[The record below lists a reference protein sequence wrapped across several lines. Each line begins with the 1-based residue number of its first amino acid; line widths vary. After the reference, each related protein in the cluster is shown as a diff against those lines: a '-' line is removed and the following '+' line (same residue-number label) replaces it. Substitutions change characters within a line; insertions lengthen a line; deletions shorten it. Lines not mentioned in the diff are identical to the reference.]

1 MPQNAL
7 PWFPLTAD
15 YIDTYNDSVLK
26 YLRDALQSS
35 QDPADED
42 SSYATTRRLLGQRAA
57 QVADDAVRTTLAD
70 ALARRKD
77 EATAASLAR
86 DMKVAATEALIRCRE
101 HTDARSEFRL
111 LCYFLAVLYP
121 ECADT
126 LSEIFCRCLHAKEIG
141 SVGYT
146 IDNIIDFD
154 VPSFLK
160 AMSNAEMS
168 VSDEICWF
176 EGHGTL
182 RVCPERIAVYDKP
195 RRLLQFMQPASSR
208 TVLSS
213 PREGIVVLEDRQE
226 ARQGFLLGRYVRSCE
241 HVVPGGAEQAV
252 LKDYTN
258 GDRLTVKI
266 TGKGYDSLLAVSTD
280 SAYNRLE
287 RNIRITGGGD
297 NVCGIYMNHL
307 AEALFVGSCI
317 NVEYDETQD
326 CFSIDG
332 TIIDFIYEK
341 YWLEDEATGST
352 YEKTDAILLFPA
364 RGQIMNTW
372 LTREGFLVRTGY
384 ENLPRNSFRI
394 LEIVDYDSASK
405 YILAKVSDEELI
417 DGPFDCNEV
426 RRQFL
431 NELKG
436 YCNANAIMTA
446 PEPERPEIRIIAAP
460 DVAFLHRLLA
470 LKWRIASSKPA
481 EKIESLSLAEILA
494 TLSGN
499 QEDRCYYGI
508 LRGYVER
515 AVLFARK
522 KFDKLTPLDSQECS
536 HFAGTDL
543 LVRLTEVLASYG
555 GDDEA
560 DAVVAGLKDEDET
573 IRTIAELVQAANR
586 FKSIQSL
593 ENLRID
599 LHREICVM
607 LGVSDSIE
615 AASDAGDDADF
626 PFLPEG
632 ENIEHK
638 MSWVFDND
646 TGEFNETAQS
656 AKCMKTICAF
666 MNRYKEQGDSHLYI
680 GTDEARR
687 RINGFDADISALA
700 DKGELD
706 ASKGDPGD
714 AYLRHVMGMISKA
727 FPDTYQNV
735 SPARVCDG
743 RVLDLCVHPASEGVV
758 YFHGTAYYRQGSSSR
773 QMNPAIADEISN
785 RKLLMRSDIVDKIE
799 SVRKAVSMKRA
810 VLLVGYDSSN
820 SNTEGV
826 DRKLEVY
833 AFTDD
838 KRLDSVWAFDPKDR
852 KNKVFRLRRCDAVK
866 ILDEGWKNENL
877 HQARPLDIFGIS
889 GNESIE
895 VSVLLKNVMVKNLLT
910 EMYPDVAVSLELVGD
925 RQWRLHAFLRSD
937 RSLETLCSF
946 CLAYASDLDFSGC
959 ELLKQ
964 RLRARLEG
972 LLEELV

>member
-35 QDPADED
+35 QDSAEED

-70 ALARRKD
+70 ALAHRKD
-77 EATAASLAR
+77 EATSAVLAR
-86 DMKVAATEALIRCRE
+86 DMKVVATEALIRCRE
-101 HTDARSEFRL
+101 HTDARCEFRL

-146 IDNIIDFD
+146 IDNVIDFE
-154 VPSFLK
+154 VLSFLK
-160 AMSNAEMS
+160 AMGNAEMT
-168 VSDEICWF
+168 VSEEDSWF

-182 RVCPERIAVYDKP
+182 RVSPDGIAVYDMSRRFVRFKP
-195 RRLLQFMQPASSR
+195 SSSLK

-213 PREGIVVLEDRQE
+213 CLEGIDVLEDKQS
-226 ARQGFLLGRYVRSCE
+226 ARQGFDLGRYVRSCE
-241 HVVPGGAEQAV
+241 SVEPDGAEQAV
-252 LKDYTN
+252 LKDYAN

-332 TIIDFIYEK
+332 AIIDFIYEK

-394 LEIVDYDSASK
+394 LEIVDYDSDSK

-417 DGPFDCNEV
+417 DEPFDCNEV
-426 RRQFL
+426 RRRFL

-446 PEPERPEIRIIAAP
+446 PEPERPEIRTIAAP
-460 DVAFLHRLLA
+460 DVAFMHRLLA
-470 LKWRIASSKPA
+470 LKWRIASSKPV

-494 TLSGN
+494 TLSGD

-515 AVLFARK
+515 TILFARK

-536 HFAGTDL
+536 HFAGADL
-543 LVRLTEVLASYG
+543 LVRLTDVLGSYG

-560 DAVVAGLKDEDET
+560 DALVSGLKDEDET
-573 IRTIAELVQAANR
+573 VHTIAELVQAANR
-586 FKSIQSL
+586 FKSMQSL
-593 ENLRID
+593 ENLRAD

-638 MSWVFDND
+638 MSWVYDNE
-646 TGEFNETAQS
+646 TAEFNETAQS

-680 GTDEARR
+680 GTDEKRR
-687 RINGFDADISALA
+687 RINGFDADISALV

-706 ASKGDPGD
+706 ASKGDLGD

-743 RVLDLCVHPASEGVV
+743 RVLDLCVHSASEGVV

-773 QMNPAIADEISN
+773 QMNPAIADEVSN
-785 RKLLMRSDIVDKIE
+785 RKLLMRSDLADKIE

-826 DRKLEVY
+826 DRKLEVF

-838 KRLDSVWAFDPKDR
+838 KRLDSIWAFDPKDR

-877 HQARPLDIFGIS
+877 HQTRPLDIFGIS
-889 GNESIE
+889 GNEAIE
-895 VSVLLKNVMVKNLLT
+895 VSVVLKNVMVKNLLT
-910 EMYPDVAVSLELVGD
+910 EMYPDAAVSLELVGD

-964 RLRARLEG
+964 SLRARLER